1 MEETQ
6 AGGIEFE
13 VTYPVAPSY
22 APFRQKSLGDCTRP
36 LLMGANE
43 GPAWRLMSTLCTIGG
58 RKVQVFTASGSGWF
72 TVPPDETRVGTP
84 MRRSQW
90 SVVFTASGSGWF
102 TVPPDETRV
111 GTPMRRSQWS
121 VVFTASGS
129 GWFTVPPDET
139 RVGTPMRRSQWS
151 VYIYSQWSVYSIYI
165 LGLPC
170 VVHLSVGDLAR
181 APDVAGARCPLTP
194 RPPSVAAFRCPLP
207 PRVEVT
213 LARCRAAAH
222 RRAVY
227 ANLARAP
234 AGTGLRPSA
243 GFALPRWRSLVA
255 RRADGGLCRVA
266 PCGDHARAL
275 PCRRPPTRASP

>member
-121 VVFTASGS
+121 RCIYTHSG
-129 GWFTVPPDET
+129 PCI
-139 RVGTPMRRSQWS
+139 
-151 VYIYSQWSVYSIYI
+151 VYIFWAYRALCTCRWATLLERPTSPVPGVPSR
-165 LGLPC
+165 P
-170 VVHLSVGDLAR
+170 VHR
-181 APDVAGARCPLTP
+181 PW
-194 RPPSVAAFRCPLP
+194 PPS
-207 PRVEVT
+207 
-213 LARCRAAAH
+213 
-222 RRAVY
+222 AVRY
-227 ANLARAP
+227 
-234 AGTGLRPSA
+234 RPV
-243 GFALPRWRSLVA
+243 WR
-255 RRADGGLCRVA
+255 
-266 PCGDHARAL
+266 
-275 PCRRPPTRASP
+275 

>member
-43 GPAWRLMSTLCTIGG
+43 GPAWRLMS
-58 RKVQVFTASGSGWF
+58 GS
-72 TVPPDETRVGTP
+72 P
-84 MRRSQW
+84 MRRSQL

-275 PCRRPPTRASP
+275 PCRRPPCRLAMVRGICHRCSRSNARSLSHFSFFQTISVGN

>member
-1 MEETQ
+1 MHLDAHRYMEETQ

-84 MRRSQW
+84 I
-90 SVVFTASGSGWF
+90 
-102 TVPPDETRV
+102 
-111 GTPMRRSQWS
+111 
-121 VVFTASGS
+121 
-129 GWFTVPPDET
+129 
-139 RVGTPMRRSQWS
+139 RRSQWS

-222 RRAVY
+222 RRAVH
-227 ANLARAP
+227 P
-234 AGTGLRPSA
+234 
-243 GFALPRWRSLVA
+243 V
-255 RRADGGLCRVA
+255 
-266 PCGDHARAL
+266 
-275 PCRRPPTRASP
+275 

>member
-151 VYIYSQWSVYSIYI
+151 RCIYTHSGPCIVYIFWAYRALCTCRWATLLERPTSPVPGVPSR
-165 LGLPC
+165 P
-170 VVHLSVGDLAR
+170 VHR
-181 APDVAGARCPLTP
+181 PW
-194 RPPSVAAFRCPLP
+194 PPS
-207 PRVEVT
+207 
-213 LARCRAAAH
+213 
-222 RRAVY
+222 AVRY
-227 ANLARAP
+227 
-234 AGTGLRPSA
+234 RPV
-243 GFALPRWRSLVA
+243 WR
-255 RRADGGLCRVA
+255 
-266 PCGDHARAL
+266 
-275 PCRRPPTRASP
+275 

>member
-58 RKVQVFTASGSGWF
+58 RKVQ
-72 TVPPDETRVGTP
+72 
-84 MRRSQW
+84 
-90 SVVFTASGSGWF
+90 VFTASGSGWF

-275 PCRRPPTRASP
+275 PCRRPPCRLAIVNHAFQ